1 MTTVYVERKYKQAF
15 ESICELLKGGFL
27 ADKRDGND
35 FVSAYTDHDGKS
47 IIDGEY
53 RYVLGAEDGEAE
65 DGGAEESSGA
75 GFSWFAGVRN
85 YKKVSQKSR
94 WEALM
99 ENVSRTYHK
108 LYSLVEYKEKKSS
121 VAEEIALSSCREI
134 VKKLYRTFLPD
145 RADGAE
151 VRSCADDAMDDFY
164 GVTLKTDISGSTGAS
179 VPILCK
185 AYFKRVEGRLVPVTR
200 SDAVDIESYLNECVE
215 SAALSRNEEIT
226 TEPIEPKDN
235 VISATI
241 DAVDKL
247 LKSYDGIAFEDA
259 MFYAGREDED
269 EVTRL
274 VSQTAH
280 DGAVLKVIAAKI
292 LNISHV
298 RWSTHVYDVYEY
310 GEKTYSLSLGLNDMI
325 TMTCSGCGATVIN
338 KNEIS
343 FVDGGKDVTLIL
355 SPKLHEFGLS
365 DSEIKKIYANKVF
378 KKHNC
383 RLSCPEN
390 FRNPHCTRYVCLT
403 DDRVFTHQTPFG
415 ETIYHCKTC
424 PYAEIAYT
432 DGNGK
437 KHYTPTLTY
446 ACDVHDMVDSS
457 TVHQCEVCGRNI
469 VGDSERCPLCESISY
484 SSNSRAARALYKKY
498 RGMLPISSRF
508 SIGPSD
514 KRAYEDSEIILFCVK
529 KKRYIVY
536 KAKLKESGLN
546 EKPKRIDG

>member
-15 ESICELLKGGFL
+15 ESICELLRDGFL
-27 ADKRDGND
+27 ADKHDGND
-35 FVSAYTDHDGKS
+35 FVSAYTDRDGKS

-53 RYVLGAEDGEAE
+53 KYVLGTEDSEAE
-65 DGGAEESSGA
+65 ERGAEESSSA
-75 GFSWFAGVRN
+75 GFGWFAGVRD

-134 VKKLYRTFLPD
+134 VRKLYKTFLPD

-151 VRSCADDAMDDFY
+151 VRSCEDKAMDDFY

-185 AYFKRVEGRLVPVTR
+185 AYFRRVEGRLVPVTR
-200 SDAVDIESYLNECVE
+200 DDAVDIDNYLAECVE
-215 SAALSRNEEIT
+215 AAALSRNEAIT
-226 TEPIEPKDN
+226 TEPIAAKDD
-235 VISATI
+235 IIFGTI

-247 LKSYDGIAFEDA
+247 LKSHDGISFEDA
-259 MFYAGREDED
+259 MFYAGREDE
-269 EVTRL
+269 EEITRL

-280 DGAVLKVIAAKI
+280 DGATLKVVAAKI
-292 LNISHV
+292 LGISHV
-298 RWSTHVYDVYEY
+298 RWSTHLYDVYEY
-310 GEKTYSLSLGLNDMI
+310 GEKTYTVSLGLNDMI
-325 TMTCSGCGATVIN
+325 TMRCCGCGTTVIN
-338 KNEIS
+338 KNELTYTDS
-343 FVDGGKDVTLIL
+343 GREVTCVL
-355 SPKLHEFGLS
+355 SPKLNDFGLTEA
-365 DSEIKKIYANKVF
+365 EIKKIYANKVF
-378 KKHNC
+378 KKHNY
-383 RLSCPEN
+383 RLTCPDN

-403 DDRVFTHQTPFG
+403 EDRVFTHESNG
-415 ETIYHCKTC
+415 EIVYHCKTC

-432 DGNGK
+432 DGKGK
-437 KHYTPTLTY
+437 KHYTPTLVY
-446 ACDVHDMVDSS
+446 ACDVRDMVDAS

-469 VGDSERCPLCESISY
+469 VGESERCPLCESISFA
-484 SSNSRAARALYKKY
+484 SNSAAARTLYKKY
-498 RGMLPISSRF
+498 RGMLPISTRMS
-508 SIGPSD
+508 SSSD
-514 KRAYEDSEIILFCVK
+514 RRAYEDSEIILFCIN

-546 EKPKRIDG
+546 DKPKRIDG